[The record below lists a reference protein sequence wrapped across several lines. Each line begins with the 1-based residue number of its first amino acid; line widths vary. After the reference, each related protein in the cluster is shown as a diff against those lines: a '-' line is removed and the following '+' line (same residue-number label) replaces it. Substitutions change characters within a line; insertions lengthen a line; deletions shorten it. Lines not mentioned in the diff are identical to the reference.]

1 MKTGG
6 DRDGDATV
14 APLAGVRLALYDSE
28 SATTPVS
35 GAWAQCTS
43 DGDGD
48 CNTDARVES
57 GTYTLSES
65 GGPEG
70 YDGGDWACEGPGGA
84 LPVAAALLVAAGT
97 ALAARRARG

>member
-14 APLAGVRLALYDSE
+14 APLALYDSE

-43 DGDGD
+43 DGD
-48 CNTDARVES
+48 CNTGARVES